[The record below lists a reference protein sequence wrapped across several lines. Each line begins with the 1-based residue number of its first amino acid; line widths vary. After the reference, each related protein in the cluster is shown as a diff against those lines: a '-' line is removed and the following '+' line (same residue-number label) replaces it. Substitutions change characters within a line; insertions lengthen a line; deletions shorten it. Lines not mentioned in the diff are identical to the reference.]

1 LQISV
6 QLHTTLQKQTPE
18 GLIDRVEVD
27 LPLGSTLQ
35 DLITELEINYS
46 LDSLLLVVNG
56 RVAEPSLALTAGDR
70 VNLMPAISGGQI

>member
-56 RVAEPSLALTAGDR
+56 RVAEPSLALKAGDR

>member
-1 LQISV
+1 MQISV

>member
-1 LQISV
+1 MKISV

-18 GLIDRVEVD
+18 GLIDSVEVY

-35 DLITELEINYS
+35 ELIAELDINYS
-46 LDSLLLVVNG
+46 LDALLLVVNG
-56 RVAEPSLALTAGDR
+56 RVAEPSQALKAGDR